1 MINLDKHTSIKAL
14 SKILEDILN
23 SNDIE
28 IIAQEEICRD
38 SNGKPTRRY
47 QKFTIS
53 TIKQY

>member
-28 IIAQEEICRD
+28 ITAQEEIYRD
-38 SNGKPTRRY
+38 SNGKQTKRY
-47 QKFTIS
+47 QEFTIS
-53 TIKQY
+53 TIKEY